1 MYSKRL
7 YAGWGDMDFNAHMSN
22 TAYLNKCGDVRMM
35 LFAENG
41 FPISELARLKIGPV
55 AMRDE
60 LEYVK
65 EVKLMQELIVT
76 AALAGLSDDG
86 SRWAIRHELMRTD
99 DKLCARVTST
109 GGWLDLNARKLIVP
123 PEDLLAVTKML
134 SRTEDFS
141 ILPSSIKRTKPPW
154 PNELADQLS

>member
-65 EVKLMQELIVT
+65 EVKLMQELIVS

-141 ILPSSIKRTKPPW
+141 ILPSSIKA
-154 PNELADQLS
+154 N

>member
-35 LFAENG
+35 LFVENG

-141 ILPSSIKRTKPPW
+141 ILPSSIKA
-154 PNELADQLS
+154 N

>member
-1 MYSKRL
+1 MYSKRF

-41 FPISELARLKIGPV
+41 FPISELAQLTIGLV

-60 LEYVK
+60 LEYFK
-65 EVKLMQELIVT
+65 EVNPMQELIVT

-86 SRWAIRHELMRTD
+86 SRWAIRHEFMRTD
-99 DKLCARVTST
+99 GKLCARVTSV
-109 GGWLDLNARKLIVP
+109 GGWLELKARKLVVP
-123 PEDLLAVTKML
+123 PEDMLAVTKML

-141 ILPSSIKRTKPPW
+141 TLPSSIK
-154 PNELADQLS
+154 AS

>member
-1 MYSKRL
+1 MTQGISHFLVTGGNMNADRL
-7 YAGWGDMDFNAHMSN
+7 MDFNAHMSN

-41 FPISELARLKIGPV
+41 FPISELARLEIGPV

-60 LEYVK
+60 VEYVK
-65 EVKLMQELIVT
+65 KAKLMQRLIVT

-141 ILPSSIKRTKPPW
+141 ILPSSIK
-154 PNELADQLS
+154 

>member
-41 FPISELARLKIGPV
+41 FPISELAQLTIGLV

-60 LEYVK
+60 LEYFK
-65 EVKLMQELIVT
+65 EVTPMQELIVT

-86 SRWAIRHELMRTD
+86 SRGGIRPAFFAT
-99 DKLCARVTST
+99 AGNT
-109 GGWLDLNARKLIVP
+109 
-123 PEDLLAVTKML
+123 
-134 SRTEDFS
+134 
-141 ILPSSIKRTKPPW
+141 
-154 PNELADQLS
+154 

>member
-1 MYSKRL
+1 
-7 YAGWGDMDFNAHMSN
+7 MDFNAHMSN

-35 LFAENG
+35 LLAENG
-41 FPISELARLKIGPV
+41 FPICELARLKIGPV

-141 ILPSSIKRTKPPW
+141 ILPSSIKA
-154 PNELADQLS
+154 N

>member
-109 GGWLDLNARKLIVP
+109 GGWLDLNVRKLIVP

-141 ILPSSIKRTKPPW
+141 ILPSSIKA
-154 PNELADQLS
+154 N

>member
-1 MYSKRL
+1 
-7 YAGWGDMDFNAHMSN
+7 
-22 TAYLNKCGDVRMM
+22 

-123 PEDLLAVTKML
+123 PQDLLAVTKML

-141 ILPSSIKRTKPPW
+141 ILPSSIKA
-154 PNELADQLS
+154 N

>member
-1 MYSKRL
+1 
-7 YAGWGDMDFNAHMSN
+7 MDFNAHMSN

-141 ILPSSIKRTKPPW
+141 ILPSSIKA
-154 PNELADQLS
+154 N

>member
-7 YAGWGDMDFNAHMSN
+7 YAGWGDLDFNAHMSN

-41 FPISELARLKIGPV
+41 FPISELAQLTIGPV

-60 LEYVK
+60 LEYFK
-65 EVKLMQELIVT
+65 EVNPMQELIVT

-86 SRWAIRHELMRTD
+86 SRWAIRHEL
-99 DKLCARVTST
+99 CARKGNCAPAFQVFAA
-109 GGWLDLNARKLIVP
+109 WL
-123 PEDLLAVTKML
+123 
-134 SRTEDFS
+134 S
-141 ILPSSIKRTKPPW
+141 
-154 PNELADQLS
+154 

>member
-86 SRWAIRHELMRTD
+86 SRWAIRHELRRTD

-141 ILPSSIKRTKPPW
+141 ILPSSIKA
-154 PNELADQLS
+154 N

>member
-35 LFAENG
+35 LLAENG
-41 FPISELARLKIGPV
+41 FPICELARLKIGPV

-141 ILPSSIKRTKPPW
+141 ILPSSIKA
-154 PNELADQLS
+154 N

>member
-7 YAGWGDMDFNAHMSN
+7 YVGWGDMDFNAHMSN

-60 LEYVK
+60 LEYFK
-65 EVKLMQELIVT
+65 EVNLMQEFIVT

-86 SRWAIRHELMRTD
+86 SRWAIRHEFTRTD
-99 DKLCARVTST
+99 AKLCARVTSV
-109 GGWLDLNARKLIVP
+109 GGWLDL
-123 PEDLLAVTKML
+123 
-134 SRTEDFS
+134 
-141 ILPSSIKRTKPPW
+141 KRTKLAFPPG
-154 PNELADQLS
+154 

>member
-86 SRWAIRHELMRTD
+86 SRWVIRHELMRTD

-109 GGWLDLNARKLIVP
+109 GGWLDLNVRKLIVP

-141 ILPSSIKRTKPPW
+141 ILPSSIKA
-154 PNELADQLS
+154 N

>member
-141 ILPSSIKRTKPPW
+141 ILPSSIKA
-154 PNELADQLS
+154 N

>member
-22 TAYLNKCGDVRMM
+22 TAYLNKCGDVRVM

-141 ILPSSIKRTKPPW
+141 ILPSSIKA
-154 PNELADQLS
+154 N

>member
-1 MYSKRL
+1 
-7 YAGWGDMDFNAHMSN
+7 MDFNAHMSN

-109 GGWLDLNARKLIVP
+109 GGWLDLNVRKLIVP

-141 ILPSSIKRTKPPW
+141 ILPSSIKA
-154 PNELADQLS
+154 N